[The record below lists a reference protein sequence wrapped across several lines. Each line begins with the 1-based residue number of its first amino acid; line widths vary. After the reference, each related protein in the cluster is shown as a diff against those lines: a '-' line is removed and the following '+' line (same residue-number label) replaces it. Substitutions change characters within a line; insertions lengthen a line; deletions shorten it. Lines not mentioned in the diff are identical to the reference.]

1 MKRRHGYAVLALCAL
16 TGMLLVSSALAADAD
31 ATGLVPTIWL
41 DFENQSASASSF
53 KSENKGS
60 ASVSFTGDGKY
71 KAGANNGYALDTT
84 RCTPYTNQG
93 TFSTA
98 GQDFT
103 VSAVMTLGTN
113 PTGITL
119 SLRSNAGDLVIRRGT
134 DSGSIVL
141 AFAPEQKDATNFL
154 NAAISGGDSDYHL
167 VSLVFRSTGTELYVD
182 GESKGSTTDFTLWH
196 GTSALNRLQFGTH
209 LGGPKA
215 GEVACGGY
223 VDDFRVH
230 DAALTTAQMKVIAF
244 EYGLIEFS
252 DSLQVKG
259 SPANWGT
266 PDPAY
271 GVVANISQGQS
282 FTCSASGLETAVTKI
297 IPIGYSLF
305 SVASGGNST
314 LKATGNT
321 SSFSYTH
328 GTTADLLVW
337 DWAQSNLVTVA
348 AGEGGMTTGGDWVGY
363 EETFDVVATPHGGY
377 KFLYWTGDTAG
388 IDVLALSIVVPAV
401 TKPLSLAAKFID
413 ENVDETIQWVSPDGD
428 DANDGYSE
436 SSPKKT
442 ILSAVGVLS
451 PVASAKTCF
460 VYLKPGTYTLP
471 SSVAPISITG
481 AIQIVGTGNTPEDV
495 IVQRTDPRAS
505 ANPSG
510 GRSTQD
516 CSIFHLDNSEA
527 LVANLVMHY
536 GSAHQP
542 TSGTTAGSAW
552 IGANGGT
559 ISNCVV
565 RGGRVSHPYAVS
577 AGILMKGPG
586 LVTHCVIT
594 NNVGTSAMESAWA
607 GVGLG
612 SAVVMTGTGGRLEN
626 CLIQDNRGTAEGG
639 GNDGQEK
646 MSTIY
651 AADSSSIVNCTVISN
666 RARRCAG
673 IYADGSGVTVKNCVM
688 AGNFDV
694 GITTTNPNWMGTGTA
709 FLACATDDASAI
721 NESCRIG
728 TVGSFF
734 KDYAGN
740 DYRPAPK
747 GPLVNAGVNYEGM
760 APIDLGGNKRLIG
773 SKVDIGCYEAA
784 AAEFRI
790 HLR

>member
-41 DFENQSASASSF
+41 DFENQSPDASSF

-60 ASVSFTGDGKY
+60 ASVSFSGEGKY
-71 KAGANNGYALDTT
+71 RAGANNSYAIDTT
-84 RCTPYTNQG
+84 RCTPYNNQG

-134 DSGSIVL
+134 ESGSIVL
-141 AFAPEQKDATNFL
+141 AFGPEQKDATNFL

-215 GEVACGGY
+215 GEVANGGY

-337 DWAQSNLVTVA
+337 DWAQSNLVTVV

-363 EETFDVVATPHGGY
+363 EETFDAVATPHGGY

-413 ENVDETIQWVSPDGD
+413 ENVDETIQWVSPDGN

-442 ILSAVGVLS
+442 ISSAVGVLN
-451 PVASAKTCF
+451 PVAAAKTCF

-471 SSVAPISITG
+471 SSVAPISITE

-495 IVQRTDPRAS
+495 IVQRTNPRAS
-505 ANPSG
+505 ANSSG
-510 GRSTQD
+510 GRSLQD
-516 CSIFHLDNSEA
+516 CSIFHLNNPGA
-527 LVANLVMHY
+527 LVANLVMYY
-536 GSAHQP
+536 GSVHQP

-565 RGGRVSHPYAVS
+565 RGGYATHPYGVS
-577 AGILMKGPG
+577 AGILMSGPG

-594 NNVGTSAMESAWA
+594 NNTCTS
-607 GVGLG
+607 GLEPDTWG
-612 SAVVMTGTGGRLEN
+612 NPDVAAAVVMKGAGSRLEN
-626 CLIQDNRGTAEGG
+626 CLILNNRGSATGTK
-639 GNDGQEK
+639 DK
-646 MSTIY
+646 LSTIY
-651 AADSSSIVNCTVISN
+651 AASSASIINCTVISN
-666 RARRCAG
+666 LARNCAG
-673 IYADGSGVTVKNCVM
+673 IYANGSGVTVKNCVM

-694 GITTTNPNWMGTGTA
+694 GNTTTNPNWMGTGN
-709 FLACATDDASAI
+709 FVACATDDATPI

-747 GPLVNAGVNYEGM
+747 GPLVNTGVNYEGIM
-760 APIDLGGNKRLIG
+760 AATDLGGNKRLIG

>member
-1 MKRRHGYAVLALCAL
+1 MKHHHGYAVGALSAL

-141 AFAPEQKDATNFL
+141 AFGPEQTNATSFL
-154 NAAISGGDSDYHL
+154 NAAISGGDAAYHL
-167 VSLVFRSTGTELYVD
+167 VSLVFRSSGTELYVD
-182 GESKGSTTDFTLWH
+182 GVSKGSTTDFTLWH
-196 GTSALNRLQFGTH
+196 GSSALSRLQFGTH
-209 LGGPKA
+209 LGGIKA
-215 GEVACGGY
+215 GEVAYGGY

-244 EYGLIEFS
+244 EYGLIEFA

-266 PDPAY
+266 VDPAY

-282 FTCSASGLETAVTKI
+282 FTCSASGSETATTKI

-314 LKATGNT
+314 LKTTGNT

-328 GTTADLLVW
+328 GTTADRLVW
-337 DWAQSNLVTVA
+337 NWAQSNLVTVA
-348 AGEGGMTTGGDWVGY
+348 AGEGGTTTGSGWAGY
-363 EETFDVVATPHGGY
+363 EGTFDVTATPYGGY
-377 KFLYWTGDTAG
+377 KFLYWTGDTTG
-388 IDVLALSIVVPAV
+388 IDVLSPSIAVPAV
-401 TKPLSLAAKFID
+401 TKPLSLAAKFIG
-413 ENVDETIQWVSPDGD
+413 ENIDETTQWVSPDGD

-442 ILSAVGVLS
+442 ISSAVGVLN
-451 PVASAKTCF
+451 PVASAKTC
-460 VYLKPGTYTLP
+460 VVH
-471 SSVAPISITG
+471 VAPGLYEISKPIAISG
-481 AIQIVGTGNTPEDV
+481 AIRIIGEGDTPSDVVVTNVEKNTSYGRNARLFTV
-495 IVQRTDPRAS
+495 T
-505 ANPSG
+505 NPG
-510 GRSTQD
+510 
-516 CSIFHLDNSEA
+516 
-527 LVANLVMHY
+527 
-536 GSAHQP
+536 
-542 TSGTTAGSAW
+542 AW
-552 IGANGGT
+552 ISGLTMVNGYLDIADSGYGGGGIYLGAGT
-559 ISNCVV
+559 VSNCVV
-565 RGGRVSHPYAVS
+565 LSSAARQSSSSTAKGGGVHVGGVDA
-577 AGILMKGPG
+577 L
-586 LVTHCVIT
+586 LTHCIISKCRARESDAGWAA
-594 NNVGTSAMESAWA
+594 VGAA
-607 GVGLG
+607 GVYVD
-612 SAVVMTGTGGRLEN
+612 SGRIEN
-626 CLIQDNRGTAEGG
+626 CLVLDCRDANDSPALEKLTGG
-639 GNDGQEK
+639 ILLKNA
-646 MSTIY
+646 S
-651 AADSSSIVNCTVISN
+651 ASAVNCTVIGCVGC
-666 RARRCAG
+666 RAGG
-673 IYADGSGVTVKNCVM
+673 IFVENASATVKNCV
-688 AGNFDV
+688 AFDCKKRLKV
-694 GITTTNPNWMGTGTA
+694 
-709 FLACATDDASAI
+709 DDEIVVSPSPFA
-721 NESCRIG
+721 G
-728 TVGSFF
+728 TVAAFDHCASDATETYNQNETILGLTSAAF
-734 KDYAGN
+734 KDYVNG
-740 DYRPAPK
+740 DYRPKAP
-747 GPLVNAGVNYEGM
+747 GPLVNKCVSYVGM
-760 APIDLGGNKRLIG
+760 PAIDLGGNKRLIG
-773 SKVDIGCYEAA
+773 SKIDIGCYEAN

>member
-1 MKRRHGYAVLALCAL
+1 MKHHHGYAVGALCAL
-16 TGMLLVSSALAADAD
+16 AGMLLVSPALAADAD

-41 DFENQSASASSF
+41 DFENQSSTASSF

-60 ASVSFTGDGKY
+60 ASVSFSGEGKY
-71 KAGANNGYALDTT
+71 RAGANNSYALDTT
-84 RCTPYTNQG
+84 RCTPYTSQG

-141 AFAPEQKDATNFL
+141 AFGPEQKDATNFL
-154 NAAISGGDSDYHL
+154 NAAISGGDSAYHL
-167 VSLVFRSTGTELYVD
+167 VSLVFRSTSTELYVD

-209 LGGPKA
+209 LGGTKA
-215 GEVACGGY
+215 GEVAYGGY

-314 LKATGNT
+314 LKTTGNT

-328 GTTADLLVW
+328 GTTADRLVW
-337 DWAQSNLVTVA
+337 SWAQSNLVTVA

-363 EETFDVVATPHGGY
+363 EETFDAVATPHGGY

-413 ENVDETIQWVSPDGD
+413 ENVDETIQWVSPDGN

-442 ILSAVGVLS
+442 ISSAVGVLN
-451 PVASAKTCF
+451 PVAAAKTCF
-460 VYLKPGTYTLP
+460 VYVKPGTYTLP
-471 SSVAPISITG
+471 YDTADPIKVTG
-481 AIQIVGTGNTPEDV
+481 AIRIIGKGRTPEDV
-495 IVQRTDPRAS
+495 IVQRNNRA
-505 ANPSG
+505 NHYHP
-510 GRSTQD
+510 D
-516 CSIFHLDNSEA
+516 CSLFHLNHPDA
-527 LVANLVMHY
+527 FVANLVMNY
-536 GSAHQP
+536 GSDNQP
-542 TSGTTAGSAW
+542 SPDTTGGSAF

-565 RGGRVSHPYAVS
+565 RGGYAYHPYGRT
-577 AGILMKGPG
+577 AGILIMGPG

-594 NNVGTSAMESAWA
+594 NNVCTS
-607 GVGLG
+607 GLEPDNWG
-612 SAVVMTGTGGRLEN
+612 NSDVASAVVMKGSGSRLEN
-626 CLIQDNRGTAEGG
+626 CLILDNRGSATGTK
-639 GNDGQEK
+639 DRL
-646 MSTIY
+646 STIY
-651 AADSSSIVNCTVISN
+651 AASSASIINCTVISN
-666 RARRCAG
+666 LARNCAG
-673 IYADGSGVTVKNCVM
+673 IYANGSSVTVKNCVM

-694 GITTTNPNWMGTGTA
+694 GNTTTNPNWMGGGT
-709 FLACATDDASAI
+709 FVACATDDATPI